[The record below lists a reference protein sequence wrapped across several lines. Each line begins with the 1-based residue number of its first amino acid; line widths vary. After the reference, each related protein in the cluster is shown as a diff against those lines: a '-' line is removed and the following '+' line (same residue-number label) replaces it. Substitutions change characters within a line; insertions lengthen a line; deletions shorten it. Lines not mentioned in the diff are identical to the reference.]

1 MLTSHNPNHCFCI
14 PATKVCMMDAG
25 MIQVFGTSKSIFNKE
40 KIRCIDGKNVCF
52 NRNGRID
59 FCLR

>member
-25 MIQVFGTSKSIFNKE
+25 MIQVFGTSKSIFNEE
-40 KIRCIDGKNVCF
+40 KIRCIYDKMYVSIGMVELIF
-52 NRNGRID
+52 V
-59 FCLR
+59 